1 MFTPQGPTL
10 RELAVQA
17 LSSIEH
23 GYDLLAPKFDHT
35 PFRTPDSILDAVASA
50 LDRIGPFDHG
60 LDLCCGTGAG
70 MQVLRELCRGS
81 VTGVDISA
89 GMLAVGRERA
99 DAARTWDRAEGEVPR
114 HALPGGQDRADA
126 DGQGGADVQGH
137 GSSGGQGHVSP
148 GVRGQTGP
156 GAQGHVSP
164 GAQGCVNPSVQGQAG
179 AGLQGNA
186 NPSTQGHLTPGGQEP
201 VSAGVRQHVSPGG
214 REQARPDHAPRVTW
228 VRGDARALPFAAAF
242 DLVVS
247 FGAFGHFLPR
257 ELPGMFAQVHSVLRP
272 GGRFAFPIVAPHRP
286 SSPWYWALL
295 GFDAAMRVRNALWR
309 PPFVMY
315 YRAFRL
321 DEVRRELTR
330 AGFDVELQTLPEFGR
345 RPDGSPRCR
354 LVVATRESDP
364 TPA

>member
-17 LSSIEH
+17 LSSVEH

-50 LDRIGPFDHG
+50 LDRIGPFDRG

-70 MQVLRELCRGS
+70 MEVLRELCRES

-89 GMLAVGRERA
+89 GMLAVGRGRV
-99 DAARTWDRAEGEVPR
+99 DAARARERGEAEASGCGETQVPERGETEAPERGGANEPELGEVKAPGR
-114 HALPGGQDRADA
+114 ALP
-126 DGQGGADVQGH
+126 DG
-137 GSSGGQGHVSP
+137 
-148 GVRGQTGP
+148 
-156 GAQGHVSP
+156 
-164 GAQGCVNPSVQGQAG
+164 
-179 AGLQGNA
+179 
-186 NPSTQGHLTPGGQEP
+186 
-201 VSAGVRQHVSPGG
+201 
-214 REQARPDHAPRVTW
+214 APRVGW
-228 VRGDARALPFAAAF
+228 VRGDARALPFAPVF
-242 DLVVS
+242 DVVVS

-257 ELPGMFAQVHSVLRP
+257 ELPGLFAEVHSVLRP
-272 GGRFAFPIVAPHRP
+272 GGRFAFPIMAPPRP
-286 SSPWYWALL
+286 SSPVYWALL
-295 GFDAAMRVRNALWR
+295 AFDIVMRVRNAVWR

-321 DEVRRELTR
+321 DDVRRELVR
-330 AGFDVELQTLPEFGR
+330 AGFEVELHALPEFGR

-354 LVVATRESDP
+354 MVVATRVSGP